1 MAGVRPSVSLQSTA
15 PQHGLPPPMSIDKE
29 RAPVLR
35 ALTRW
40 AACDL
45 EGTLAQFS
53 EDVLYLINVDG
64 IAVPYASSSLG
75 KEDLRHRL
83 ELVLEMFDKE
93 VFEIES
99 LSHEPDFTRAV
110 VFAHYKHKNLGEI
123 LMARIRLRYWVK
135 NGLIVRVDERRDA
148 QYVEAFQR
156 FILQIENDARS
167 A

>member
-1 MAGVRPSVSLQSTA
+1 MPLA
-15 PQHGLPPPMSIDKE
+15 KE
-29 RAPVLR
+29 RSAVLR
-35 ALTRW
+35 ALDCW
-40 AACDL
+40 GAGDL
-45 EGTLAQFS
+45 EGTLAAFS

-83 ELVLEMFDKE
+83 ELVLDTFDKE

-99 LSHEPDFTRAV
+99 LVHESEFTRAV
-110 VFAHYKHKNLGEI
+110 VFAHYKHKNLGERLI
-123 LMARIRLRYWVK
+123 ARIRLRYWVK
-135 NGLIVRVDERRDA
+135 DGLIVRVDERRDA

-156 FILQIENDARS
+156 FILQIENDGRS